1 MAAFEAGCGW
11 SLCQGGNKSKT
22 LEGCVCAESTS
33 FARGSIWQQPQ
44 AEKLTAQSAHQDR
57 RVPKVLAPLCMK
69 SPQLRESW
77 NLCDRDEQVHSTS
90 MPTLYLAVGTTKAH

>member
-22 LEGCVCAESTS
+22 LEGCVCAETTS
-33 FARGSIWQQPQ
+33 FARGSIGNSLRQRNLQ
-44 AEKLTAQSAHQDR
+44 L
-57 RVPKVLAPLCMK
+57 KVLIRIAGSQRCLRLCMR
-69 SPQLRESW
+69 SPQLKESW
-77 NLCDRDEQVHSTS
+77 NLRDRDEQVHSTS